1 MTFGDL
7 ETDSDSPGNSD
18 APYAYLY
25 KKTEHILSGDLWSSC
40 EYGECSTDSILLAM
54 LACIPS
60 ATTWNTWN
68 SNHLF
73 CGCLLTFW
81 NVRIICLVEEPTWV
95 DLDQYQ
101 QPSSFFK
108 AEFIWNICKSN
119 DTFLVLLMGLYLI
132 VWLEIRHWI
141 PCVVNVRKKI
151 ILFNTYAEVTSNI

>member
-1 MTFGDL
+1 MSVEIKEINCLMTFGDL
-7 ETDSDSPGNSD
+7 ETDSDTRGNSD

-40 EYGECSTDSILLAM
+40 EYGESSTDPILLAM

-60 ATTWNTWN
+60 SNTWNTWK

-81 NVRIICLVEEPTWV
+81 NVRIIYLVEEPSWV
-95 DLDQYQ
+95 DLDKYQ

-108 AEFIWNICKSN
+108 EEFI
-119 DTFLVLLMGLYLI
+119 
-132 VWLEIRHWI
+132 
-141 PCVVNVRKKI
+141 
-151 ILFNTYAEVTSNI
+151 